1 MIPEIK
7 LKKMKNREKSSLTY
21 NLMRLQEKR
30 CDEEEEDEEYEE
42 EEEEAKSDG
51 LKHICLWF
59 DYLKYRI
66 RFQWLRKEE
75 KKKKKVG

>member
-7 LKKMKNREKSSLTY
+7 LKKMKSGEKSSLTY

-42 EEEEAKSDG
+42 EKEEAKSDG
-51 LKHICLWF
+51 LKHICL
-59 DYLKYRI
+59 
-66 RFQWLRKEE
+66 
-75 KKKKKVG
+75 